1 MGAKSANNGSG
12 RYLLGCGLLFALVIA
27 FFLVVSL
34 LPALLGGTDKLTLGK
49 DKIGVVEI
57 FGPIIDSYE
66 MVELI
71 EEYAKD
77 RSIKGILVRI
87 DSPGG
92 AVAPSQEIYE
102 ALLTARNNKP
112 VVASMGSVAASGGYY
127 IALGA
132 DRIVSNPGTITG
144 SIGVIMGFIDPR
156 ELLKKIG
163 IVSITVKSGEFK
175 DLGNPARSFT
185 ERDRKMLQSV
195 IDDVY
200 EQFVSA
206 VAENRNM
213 TIDAVK
219 AVADGRILSGRMAKE
234 TGLVDDIGTF
244 RDSVKILSG
253 LAGIKGEPALIRK
266 QEELSFLKE
275 ILSEKLSI
283 LEKINPPTGL
293 KPGLHY
299 LWTGY

>member
-1 MGAKSANNGSG
+1 MSAKGANKGSG
-12 RYLLGCGLLFALVIA
+12 RFLLGCGLLFALTCV
-27 FFLVVSL
+27 FFIVASL
-34 LPALLGGTDKLTLGK
+34 LPALLSGSDKISLGK
-49 DKIGVVEI
+49 DKIAVVEI

-66 MVELI
+66 VTELI
-71 EEYAKD
+71 EEYTSD
-77 RSIKGILVRI
+77 RSIKGIIVHI

-92 AVAPSQEIYE
+92 GVAPSQEIYE
-102 ALLTARNNKP
+102 ALLTARKKKP
-112 VVASMGSVAASGGYY
+112 VVATMGSVAASGGYY

-132 DRIVSNPGTITG
+132 DKIVSNPGTITG

-156 ELLKKIG
+156 ELLSKIG

-175 DLGNPARSFT
+175 DLGSPAREFT
-185 ERDRKMLQSV
+185 KRDRKMLQDV

-200 EQFVSA
+200 EQFIEA

-213 TIDAVK
+213 TIDEVK
-219 AVADGRILSGRMAKE
+219 TFADGRIFSGRMAKKMGVVDE
-234 TGLVDDIGTF
+234 TGTF
-244 RDSVKILSG
+244 RDSVKIISD

-266 QEELSFLKE
+266 QEEISFLKDL
-275 ILSEKLSI
+275 LSEKLSI
-283 LEKINPPTGL
+283 LEEIKPPASM

>member
-1 MGAKSANNGSG
+1 MSAKSANNAPG
-12 RYLLGCGLLFALVIA
+12 RFLLGCGLLFALTCA
-27 FFLVVSL
+27 FFIVASL
-34 LPALLGGTDKLTLGK
+34 LPALLGGAGKITLGR
-49 DKIGVVEI
+49 DKVAVVEV
-57 FGPIIDSYE
+57 FGPIIDSDG

-77 RSIKGILVRI
+77 RSIKGIIVHI

-92 AVAPSQEIYE
+92 GVAPSQEIYE
-102 ALLTARNNKP
+102 ALLTARKEKP

-132 DRIVSNPGTITG
+132 DKIVSNPGTITG

-156 ELLKKIG
+156 EFLSKIG

-175 DLGNPARSFT
+175 DLGSPARAFT
-185 ERDRKMLQSV
+185 ERDRKMLQDV

-200 EQFVSA
+200 DQFVEA
-206 VAENRNM
+206 VVENRNM

-234 TGLVDDIGTF
+234 SGLVDEIGTF
-244 RDSVKILSG
+244 RDSVKILSD
-253 LAGIKGEPALIRK
+253 LAGIEEEPALIRK
-266 QEELSFLKE
+266 QEDISFLKE
-275 ILSEKLSI
+275 LLSEKLSI
-283 LEKINPPTGL
+283 LEDINRPTGM